1 MRVPAYTVQR
11 IMRVVCMS
19 EKKRTWNEKWKL
31 VLNELEEKIGT
42 EGTGAGEN
50 RKTRGERPER
60 ERSLKSK
67 KGRKYET
74 KAEWKRAA
82 FRQEIMLHIVMSAA
96 FLLTT
101 IALIQGIVR
110 VLPDSITVS
119 STVNG
124 RELPIYCVETD
135 KKQIA
140 LSFDAAWGDGYL
152 R

>member
-1 MRVPAYTVQR
+1 
-11 IMRVVCMS
+11 MS
-19 EKKRTWNEKWKL
+19 EKKRTWDEKWKL
-31 VLNELEEKIGT
+31 VLNELEGKIGA
-42 EGTGAGEN
+42 EGAG
-50 RKTRGERPER
+50 TERYGRIHREKPER
-60 ERSLKSK
+60 ERPLKRK
-67 KGRKYET
+67 NRRKYET

-82 FRQEIMLHIVMSAA
+82 FRQEIILHMVMSAA

-110 VLPDSITVS
+110 VLPESITVS

-140 LSFDAAWGDGYL
+140 LSFDAACGGGYL

>member
-1 MRVPAYTVQR
+1 
-11 IMRVVCMS
+11 MS

-42 EGTGAGEN
+42 EGTELERNG
-50 RKTRGERPER
+50 RLHGERTER
-60 ERSLKSK
+60 ERIRK
-67 KGRKYET
+67 KKNRRKYET
-74 KAEWKRAA
+74 KAEWKKAA
-82 FRQEIMLHIVMSAA
+82 FRQEVILHIVMSAA

-101 IALIQGIVR
+101 IALIQGVVR
-110 VLPDSITVS
+110 VLPESMTVS

-140 LSFDAAWGDGYL
+140 LSFDAAWGGGHL
-152 R
+152 RKKMF

>member
-1 MRVPAYTVQR
+1 
-11 IMRVVCMS
+11 MS

-42 EGTGAGEN
+42 EGTEHERNG
-50 RKTRGERPER
+50 RLHGERTER
-60 ERSLKSK
+60 ERIRKQK
-67 KGRKYET
+67 NRRKYET
-74 KAEWKRAA
+74 KAEWKKAA
-82 FRQEIMLHIVMSAA
+82 FRQEVILHIVMSAA

-101 IALIQGIVR
+101 IALIQGVVR
-110 VLPDSITVS
+110 VLPESMTVS

-140 LSFDAAWGDGYL
+140 LRFDEAWGSGHL
-152 R
+152 RKKMF